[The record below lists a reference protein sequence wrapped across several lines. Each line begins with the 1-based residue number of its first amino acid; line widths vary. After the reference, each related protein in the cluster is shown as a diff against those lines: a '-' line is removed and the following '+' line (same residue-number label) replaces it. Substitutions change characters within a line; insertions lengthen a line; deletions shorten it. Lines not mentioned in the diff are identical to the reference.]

1 MRTPTIA
8 VFAAIVPMLVS
19 AAWMAGG
26 KTIDASHWNASGKT
40 LDASL
45 YVSAN
50 GGRYTADNAYASQTW
65 AFAVGPVHSNAPAIE
80 IRGADLDASAPTDQ
94 AAGSI
99 VIAAGNNL
107 GNGNTS
113 LDAIKGAVLITGGA
127 NASPYSYGGGVTIRV
142 GQGTIGDG
150 MFTVQGG
157 DTEPILQIEPHIGGG
172 HDLYANIVDL
182 YGITNIHGAADAVM
196 IDLKNGTLH
205 AIDGT
210 KTISI
215 QDRKLYDDALDT
227 CLDWNNRN
235 MIGDQGL
242 GLSVATWTG
251 SAFTV
256 HTRLAIKRPDGTT
269 LTLTPTNEP
278 TAGAALRWSGTGCYW
293 GP

>member
-1 MRTPTIA
+1 MRTTTIA
-8 VFAAIVPMLVS
+8 VFAAIVPLLVS

-26 KTIDASHWNASGKT
+26 KTIDNSHWNASGKT
-40 LDASL
+40 LDASQ

-65 AFAVGPVHSNAPAIE
+65 AFAVGPVRSNAPAIE

-113 LDAIKGAVLITGGA
+113 LDATKGAVLITGGA

-157 DTEPILQIEPHIGGG
+157 DTEPILQIAPNIGGG
-172 HDLYANIVDL
+172 HDLYANIVNL

-210 KTISI
+210 
-215 QDRKLYDDALDT
+215 

-242 GLSVATWTG
+242 NLSVATWTG